1 MSFQSLYLRLL
12 PIIFPFAA
20 IVTATVALAIRIETL
35 PDLDNIVFV
44 LYFALLS
51 GLIPLCIALGL
62 VFVAVDFL
70 HRSKRHYY
78 IALSFVI
85 MLLILVRAYE
95 LGINLDF

>member
-12 PIIFPFAA
+12 PIILPFAA
-20 IVTATVALAIRIETL
+20 VVTATVALSIRLEIL

-51 GLIPLCIALGL
+51 GLIPLCIALGF
-62 VFVAVDFL
+62 VFWAVDVF

-78 IALSFVI
+78 IAISFVV
-85 MLLILVRAYE
+85 MLPILVRAYD
-95 LGINLDF
+95 LGQNLDF